1 LYLHIFLGFD
11 SRFSRRLRAH
21 LCSVA
26 LDRPPAPSPG
36 THFTCFTGAK
46 EVACYQYCSVSL
58 DRPPAPSPG
67 TQFACFTGTK
77 VQILTQK
84 LGPGA
89 GTRDG
94 PRAHRELE
102 YKSTY
107 ADSEASTKV
116 QILTQ
121 KLGPGAGTCDDPRAH
136 RESHS
141 TGTQF
146 AGFTGTTVQILTQK
160 LVPGCGWH
168 TAKCTCRMCSA
179 SRYWHKSTNTD
190 PPAGTGTK
198 VHIP

>member
-1 LYLHIFLGFD
+1 MYLHIFLGFD

-89 GTRDG
+89 GT
-94 PRAHRELE
+94 
-102 YKSTY
+102 
-107 ADSEASTKV
+107 
-116 QILTQ
+116 
-121 KLGPGAGTCDDPRAH
+121 CDDPRAH